1 MSIAIENY
9 QMEGESATIKH
20 ANAKIAEA
28 RHATPTNLLHL
39 FRSYIRWDTGMYI
52 YGWILR

>member
-1 MSIAIENY
+1 MRNVIENY
-9 QMEGESATIKH
+9 QVQGEAVTVTH

-28 RHATPTNLLHL
+28 MHATPTNLLHL
-39 FRSYIRWDTGMYI
+39 FRSYIRWNAGMYI